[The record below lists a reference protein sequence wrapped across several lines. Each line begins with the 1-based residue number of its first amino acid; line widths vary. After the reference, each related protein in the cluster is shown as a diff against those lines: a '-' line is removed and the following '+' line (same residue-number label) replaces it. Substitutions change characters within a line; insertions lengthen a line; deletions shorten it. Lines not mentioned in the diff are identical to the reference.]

1 MLRGL
6 NDRLI
11 YAKNKALLAA
21 GVIDRSDEEWW
32 YLLEVEV
39 PAQGRADF
47 YAGIE
52 ETPSMYAGEP
62 DLFNAHV
69 DGWNAAAELEEMSH
83 CPDCQT
89 GDPCPV
95 HG

>member
-6 NDRLI
+6 NDRLM

-21 GVIDRSDEEWW
+21 GVIDKSDEEWW
-32 YLLEVEV
+32 SLLECEV
-39 PAQGRADF
+39 AAQGRADF

-52 ETPSMYAGEP
+52 ETPLMYSDEP
-62 DLFNAHV
+62 DLFNAYV
-69 DGWNAAAELEEMSH
+69 DGWNAAAELEDMRD